1 MKNTSLLR
9 LLANVPVL
17 LFIMLLISCHS
28 NVKKEDIKKLNGY
41 WEIKQVKF
49 STGKTKDY
57 KINET
62 IDYFELRHP
71 EASGQFEN
79 KVVGFR
85 QKVMPQFDG
94 KFQTNGI
101 KENIKVVEND
111 NSFFL
116 EYDTKYGKWKEEI
129 ITIQDSI
136 LVLKNKENLE
146 YTYKKFKPFSLK

>member
-1 MKNTSLLR
+1 MKKIGLLR
-9 LLANVPVL
+9 LFANALVL
-17 LFIMLLISCHS
+17 LFIMLLVSCYS

-41 WEIKQVKF
+41 WEIKLVKF

-57 KINET
+57 KVNET
-62 IDYFELRHP
+62 IDYFELK
-71 EASGQFEN
+71 SN
-79 KVVGFR
+79 KGFR

-116 EYDTKYGKWKEEI
+116 EYNTKFGKWKEEI
-129 ITIQDSI
+129 ISIEDSI